1 MRRAAAGRACQ
12 VDADA
17 PATNVTRDIDHSTV
31 CTRALSRQGEVM
43 QTARRENPMEAVI
56 TFVVNR
62 IVTPVTSVIPWLVE
76 SGVAFVIF
84 GVMWIGFGAAL
95 VMSQGSLHDAW
106 QWVRALPLVIQ
117 GLVWLLF
124 LPVVVALW
132 IYETTWHILIRLVV
146 IGGLAFWSLLIFL
159 PKWLTRATP

>member
-1 MRRAAAGRACQ
+1 
-12 VDADA
+12 
-17 PATNVTRDIDHSTV
+17 
-31 CTRALSRQGEVM
+31 
-43 QTARRENPMEAVI
+43 MEAVI
-56 TFVVNR
+56 TFIVDR

-76 SGVAFVIF
+76 SGIAFVIF

-95 VMSQGSLHDAW
+95 FMSQGSLHDAW
-106 QWVRALPLVIQ
+106 QWVRALPLVLQ

-132 IYETTWHILIRLVV
+132 IYETTWNIVIRLVV